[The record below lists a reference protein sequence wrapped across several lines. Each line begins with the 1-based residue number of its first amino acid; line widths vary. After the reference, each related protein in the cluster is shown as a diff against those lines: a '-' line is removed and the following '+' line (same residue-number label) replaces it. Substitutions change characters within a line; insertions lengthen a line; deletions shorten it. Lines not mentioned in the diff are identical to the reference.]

1 MSLILSEIDGQLGV
15 VTLNDQA
22 KRNCLSAA
30 LIRELCA
37 ALDRFEL
44 NGVRVV
50 ILRATAGSK
59 VWSSGHDI
67 NELPKPGRDPLPYGD
82 PFETLLRRV
91 QDYCDPI
98 IAMIE
103 GSVWGGACDLAL
115 TCDILIGCETA
126 SFAITPAKIG
136 IPYNPSGLIHFINIL
151 GVNKAKEMF
160 FTAAPISAS
169 DALNVGIL
177 NHLVAASELEAFTN
191 DLARKILEN
200 APLAIRAIKEQCR
213 LLSKGFPLDPETF
226 EKLQAIR
233 RIVYDSEDYAE
244 GLRAFHEKRRPCF
257 SCK

>member
-1 MSLILSEIDGQLGV
+1 MSLVLSEIDGQQGV
-15 VTLNDQA
+15 ITLNDPA
-22 KRNCLSAA
+22 KRNCLSAE
-30 LIRELCA
+30 LIREFCA
-37 ALDRFEL
+37 VLDQFEQS
-44 NGVRVV
+44 GVRVV
-50 ILRATAGSK
+50 ILRAPAGSK

-67 NELPKPGRDPLPYGD
+67 SELPKPGRDPLPYGD

-91 QDYCDPI
+91 QDSSDPI

-136 IPYNPSGLIHFINIL
+136 LPYNPSGLLHFINIL
-151 GVNKAKEMF
+151 GLNKAKEMF

-169 DALNVGIL
+169 DALNVGFL
-177 NHLVAASELEAFTN
+177 NHLVPASELEAFTR
-191 DLARKILEN
+191 DLAGKILQN

-213 LLSKGFPLDPETF
+213 LLSKGYPLDPETF

-233 RIVYDSEDYAE
+233 RVVYDSEDYAE
-244 GLRAFHEKRRPCF
+244 GLRAFHEKRPPCF
-257 SCK
+257 NCK